1 MSGSRFSKS
10 FLFAL
15 LLSLPAL
22 VFASDSAPPTA
33 DFSVLPF
40 DPTVNDVVVLDAN
53 LSQASDAPIVLYE
66 WDFNSDGTI
75 DASSNQPQVRNFFD
89 QSGTFDV
96 TLFVNDNA
104 GGRDS
109 FTQNVDIASA
119 AVIARRTFES
129 SLDANQVLAGGSIF
143 VTVNIQLNQDASGL
157 GLTEVVPVGWRTRP
171 VDDGNGIFKRSGD
184 EMQWLWAQ
192 SFSAGQQVSV
202 IYEISVPSITPRG
215 AYAVEGAASSFSP
228 DRFNLPVFSLAGIEV
243 R

>member
-10 FLFAL
+10 FLFVL

-22 VFASDSAPPTA
+22 VFASDNAPPTA
-33 DFSVLPF
+33 DFAVQPF
-40 DPTVNDVVVLDAN
+40 DPTVNDVVILNAN

-66 WDFNSDGTI
+66 WDFESDGLI
-75 DASSNQPQVRNFFD
+75 DRTSSQPQIRHFFD
-89 QSGTFDV
+89 QSGNVDV
-96 TLFVNDNA
+96 TLFVSDNA

-109 FTQNVDIASA
+109 FTQNVDVAPA

-143 VTVNIQLNQDASGL
+143 VTVTVELSQDASGL

-192 SFSAGQQVSV
+192 SFSAGQKVSI
-202 IYEISVPSITPRG
+202 IYEISVPSTTPRG
-215 AYAVEGAASSFSP
+215 AYAVEGAISSFSP